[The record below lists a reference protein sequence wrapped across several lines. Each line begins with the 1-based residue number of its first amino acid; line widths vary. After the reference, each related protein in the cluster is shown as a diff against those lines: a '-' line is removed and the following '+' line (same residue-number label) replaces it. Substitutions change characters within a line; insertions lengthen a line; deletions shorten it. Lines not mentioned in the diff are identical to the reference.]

1 MKKFNVT
8 LIALLIAVVFVLSTV
23 FAACTPGE
31 PSDSNK
37 LPDKDVCN
45 HSLTRVA
52 AVKETCTTEGNLQY
66 WFCSKCGKYFADGNA
81 ANEIDK
87 NDATIA
93 AHHTL
98 THESERKATCT
109 TDGNVDYFHCS
120 VCGDNFLDENGK
132 NKVDLDDTV
141 IASKGH
147 VVGGQWEH
155 DENGHWKICSACG
168 QQVDYHAHNFEDY
181 VCTDCGAIDEANRPL
196 TEEEIVQYV
205 TSNFQ
210 EKVVDA
216 LGGSKL
222 VQLKNIFAID
232 FFENEN
238 LHNLRLLVD
247 YHTTRA
253 GIESDFICL
262 LEVPMA
268 TEMNKETIRSAQY
281 APKKNASTTK
291 IININR
297 NSDDNRG
304 VEILKKIDPDG
315 DHDHYDFV
323 SVAIGSGPIL
333 SSLGPTNTIKIYT
346 INNKKASVVFINAQS
361 MGVDD
366 IIKDNILNGELN
378 KTFQIDEAFN
388 DEYLFSDKVIYNFG
402 GLL

>member
-8 LIALLIAVVFVLSTV
+8 LIALLITVVFVLSTV

-147 VVGGQWEH
+147 VVGEQWEH
-155 DENGHWKICSACG
+155 DENGHWKVCSACG
-168 QQVDYHAHNFEDY
+168 QQVDLSSHNFQEY
-181 VCTDCGAIDEANRPL
+181 VCQDCGAIDEANRPL
-196 TEEEIVQYV
+196 TEKEIVEKMRGILEESAINLLRPDSIVDFLALDYKFEENTHKAYILVIYTNSITGAEREYFALISIPLTNELSSYNVKKGLCQPIKKQ
-205 TSNFQ
+205 SGDFLLNFAN
-210 EKVVDA
+210 D
-216 LGGSKL
+216 
-222 VQLKNIFAID
+222 
-232 FFENEN
+232 
-238 LHNLRLLVD
+238 
-247 YHTTRA
+247 
-253 GIESDFICL
+253 
-262 LEVPMA
+262 
-268 TEMNKETIRSAQY
+268 
-281 APKKNASTTK
+281 
-291 IININR
+291 
-297 NSDDNRG
+297 SDDPRG

-323 SVAIGSGPIL
+323 SVTIGTGTIFPT
-333 SSLGPTNTIKIYT
+333 LGPTNAVRVYCISKIG
-346 INNKKASVVFINAQS
+346 INYLSVNAQCDADS
-361 MGVDD
+361 IGN
-366 IIKDNILNGELN
+366 NILNGTEN
-378 KTFQIDEAFN
+378 ITYIKRATAFYEFTDN
-388 DEYLFSDKVIYNFG
+388 VIYNFN